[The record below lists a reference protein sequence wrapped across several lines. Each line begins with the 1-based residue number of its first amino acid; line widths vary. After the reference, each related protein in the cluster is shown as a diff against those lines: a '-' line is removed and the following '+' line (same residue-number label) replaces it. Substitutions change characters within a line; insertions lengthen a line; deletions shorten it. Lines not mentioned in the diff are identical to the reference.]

1 MSPELGHLSVIAA
14 LCLSFF
20 QAVIPMVGSFVGHRS
35 WMRLGHSLALGQ
47 FVFLGLAFVCL
58 ISVFIQDDSWIMNS
72 ESSEMFLAPCAAYK
86 STTDLKP
93 LFVKT
98 MKDVITSSMSNLEYT
113 QREYS
118 PEELSER
125 GFDAL
130 ISIKHHEAKSNFT
143 TKQGFFGFTLK
154 TATDVSVEFS
164 VTGKNG
170 ETFSKNSAS
179 SGMGEDFT
187 ISALIC
193 SNDKGVQEALASSF
207 PKIAEMGMLY
217 VRTGLESV
225 K

>member
-1 MSPELGHLSVIAA
+1 MIENILRKPLHLLI
-14 LCLSFF
+14 LFF
-20 QAVIPMVGSFVGHRS
+20 
-35 WMRLGHSLALGQ
+35 
-47 FVFLGLAFVCL
+47 L
-58 ISVFIQDDSWIMNS
+58 ISCAGTVELDEVYVDTSKINIEKIDGNYAVFIQDDSWVMNS
-72 ESSEMFLAPCAAYK
+72 ESSEMFLAPCAGYK

-118 PEELSER
+118 SEELSER

-130 ISIKHHEAKSNFT
+130 ISIKHYEAKSNFT
-143 TKQGFFGFTLK
+143 TKTGFFGFTLK
-154 TATDVSVEFS
+154 TATDVSVEFT

>member
-1 MSPELGHLSVIAA
+1 MIENILNKPFH
-14 LCLSFF
+14 FF
-20 QAVIPMVGSFVGHRS
+20 ILF
-35 WMRLGHSLALGQ
+35 
-47 FVFLGLAFVCL
+47 FL
-58 ISVFIQDDSWIMNS
+58 ISCAGTVELDEVSVDTSKINIEKIDGKYAVFIQDDSWIMNS
-72 ESSEMFLAPCAAYK
+72 ESTEMFLAACAGYK

-93 LFVKT
+93 LFIKT
-98 MKDVITSSMSNLEYT
+98 MKDVITLSISNLEYT

-143 TKQGFFGFTLK
+143 TKTGFFGFTLK

-170 ETFSKNSAS
+170 ETFSKNSTS

-217 VRTGLESV
+217 IRTGLESV

>member
-1 MSPELGHLSVIAA
+1 MIENILKKPVH
-14 LCLSFF
+14 FF
-20 QAVIPMVGSFVGHRS
+20 ILF
-35 WMRLGHSLALGQ
+35 
-47 FVFLGLAFVCL
+47 FL
-58 ISVFIQDDSWIMNS
+58 ISCAGTVELDEVSVDTSKINIEKIDGNYAVFVQDDSWIMNS
-72 ESSEMFLAPCAAYK
+72 ESSEMFLAPCAGYK

-98 MKDVITSSMSNLEYT
+98 MKDVVTSSMSNLEYT

-143 TKQGFFGFTLK
+143 TKTGFFGFTLK
-154 TATDVSVEFS
+154 TATNVSVEFS

-179 SGMGEDFT
+179 SGIGEDFT

-193 SNDKGVQEALASSF
+193 SNDKGVQEALATSF

-217 VRTGLESV
+217 IRTGLESV